1 MACNQC
7 FHNFVCGSASPYSD
21 SSQCK
26 TFVDKG
32 SVVPIDILHKAQSE
46 CDSLRAKC
54 RVLNEDIRTMK
65 STLNATEEELRYLRI
80 IKQTLE
86 MCSGRKF
93 DYEEGEST

>member
-7 FHNFVCGSASPYSD
+7 FHNSVCGSSSPYSD

-26 TFVDKG
+26 TFVDKD
-32 SVVPIDILHKAQSE
+32 SLVPIEVLHKVQEEVA
-46 CDSLRAKC
+46 DAKNQIYISRC
-54 RVLNEDIRTMK
+54 RTVDIEK
-65 STLNATEEELRYLRI
+65 ELHHLRI

-93 DYEEGEST
+93 DF

>member
-7 FHNFVCGSASPYSD
+7 FHNQVCGSASPYSD

-26 TFVDKG
+26 TFVDKD
-32 SVVPIDILHKAQSE
+32 SVVSIDILHKAQSE
-46 CDSLRAKC
+46 CDSLRAEC
-54 RVLNEDIRTMK
+54 RVLIEDIRTMK
-65 STLNATEEELRYLRI
+65 STLNVTEGELRYLRI

-93 DYEEGEST
+93 DYEGGGAE